1 MNLRSCPLPPP
12 AARRVHDG
20 GVHSVE
26 YSGWAPRTAP
36 IRRLSDAASGL
47 VEETVRTGRKSRR
60 RQIARAAGSLAL
72 QLKCVVKHLNTL
84 LHALRSEV

>member
-1 MNLRSCPLPPP
+1 MSIP
-12 AARRVHDG
+12 AGPREPHLFG
-20 GVHSVE
+20 GL
-26 YSGWAPRTAP
+26 ATR
-36 IRRLSDAASGL
+36 SGL

-60 RQIARAAGSLAL
+60 RRIARAAGSLAL